1 MAEKNGFFNIVSGV
15 VSLND
20 QVLRRLW
27 QHMGTE
33 VLIVF
38 QIYLVDSTD
47 PQVSSNVFSEELEVL
62 NDTKLYSSQQSRALG
77 DH

>member
-1 MAEKNGFFNIVSGV
+1 MWDK
-15 VSLND
+15 
-20 QVLRRLW
+20 QT
-27 QHMGTE
+27 GTK

-62 NDTKLYSSQQSRALG
+62 NDTEMHSSHQSRALG